1 MLKYRLSKNFK
12 FRDFMRSECLHFT
25 PFYSRIFV
33 KIHGESNIL
42 KIKKE
47 GAVLV
52 FLHFGSFFLSGG
64 GLANQLGIN
73 YSAVASR
80 RNLKYLTIKQN
91 LFWRKVHNNAENLY
105 GNKLFYTDNS
115 PRNMINW
122 LNDGNFLGV
131 AIDVN
136 EKGIN
141 NKFSKFKLFNSS
153 YNFQTSAYRLAKVT
167 NKKIIAMLISY
178 DKKKF
183 CHNLHLS
190 SAIDLVNPDYCI
202 QECLDF
208 MEPHMN
214 KYKNQFFHDIDKCFG
229 Q

>member
-1 MLKYRLSKNFK
+1 MK
-12 FRDFMRSECLHFT
+12 SEIS
-25 PFYSRIFV
+25 FYSQSYSRNFV
-33 KIHGESNIL
+33 NIHGAENV
-42 KIKKE
+42 IKLEKE

-52 FLHFGSFFLSGG
+52 FLHFGSFFLTGG
-64 GLANQLGIN
+64 ALTNQLGIN
-73 YSAVASR
+73 YSAVASK
-80 RNLKYLTIKQN
+80 RNLEFLTQKEK
-91 LFWRKVHNNAENLY
+91 LFWNKVHVISENLY
-105 GNKLFYTDNS
+105 GNKLFYTDNY
-115 PRNMINW
+115 PKCMINW
-122 LNDGNFLGV
+122 LNNGNFLGV
-131 AIDVN
+131 ALDVN
-136 EKGIN
+136 EKGLN

-229 Q
+229 VSN